1 MSNVNIKHR
10 LPILGVLLLIV
21 AICSIGKVVIKKT
34 PTPSDFTNGYNTR
47 FFNPDGGINF
57 YVLDTA
63 YKADMTLLIEKKTLH
78 SFIIVDIDKAN
89 IAADVTEQEVVKN
102 PYCYY
107 TVATTGR
114 IRFSS
119 SYWSTV
125 PYFFTTRGD
134 TIIDY
139 GYIDLD
145 NMENG
150 CILSE
155 KEKWDN
161 TQFDNFSIVPFDPP
175 ADQAILCM
183 VKAKVIK
190 KWSGILIFISYVMK
204 DSTQKALEDECI
216 APYHFDNE
224 EAFYKM
230 LFPYS
235 KKKNKSNC
243 W

>member
-1 MSNVNIKHR
+1 MSNVAIKHR
-10 LPILGVLLLIV
+10 LPILGILLFIV
-21 AICSIGKVVIKKT
+21 TICSIGKVVIKKT

-78 SFIIVDIDKAN
+78 SFVIVDIDKAN
-89 IAADVTEQEVVKN
+89 ITANITEQELVKN

-119 SYWSTV
+119 SYYSTV

-161 TQFDNFSIVPFDPP
+161 TRFKHFSVVPFDPP

-190 KWSGILIFISYVMK
+190 KWSGTLIFISYVMK
-204 DSTQKALEDECI
+204 DSTQKAPEDECI

-235 KKKNKSNC
+235 KTKNKFNC